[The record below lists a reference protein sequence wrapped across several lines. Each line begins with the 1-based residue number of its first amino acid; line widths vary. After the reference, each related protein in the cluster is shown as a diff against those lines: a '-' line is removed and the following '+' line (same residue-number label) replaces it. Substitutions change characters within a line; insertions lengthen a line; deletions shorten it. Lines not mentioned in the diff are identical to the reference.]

1 MLSFV
6 LTTALLGQLPTS
18 PPDESDILRGA
29 EQRPMIEL
37 LLDVSCS
44 MGWSPAP
51 TPCSDYARTYAGS
64 PAFNTLNKNQMMEAA
79 LTGCRTPDDGIIDRW
94 ASRANFSVRFFGD
107 GSGDGTSLEANWG
120 TSSADLQDAVRRASD
135 IGSTP
140 MSAGMVAAARDFN
153 SLTNATT
160 VSCRRNFVL
169 LLSDGEPNGGD
180 ATADSACNGVD
191 DTIPSNAPWEAAQY
205 MVTHPDLMCSVT
217 GDQQIETYTIGFGIP
232 GGGSFDPAALA
243 RIAEDGNGRYYYATN
258 VDSLNRAFEQTIL
271 SIAERGAVYGGGGTV
286 QRQGLFSGNWN
297 YLSSYRTVDGG
308 SWIGN
313 LKRICVTPNLQ
324 RSGGVPVRGPDGEVL
339 YDTADLRCMLRAIP
353 DPDPRRTGRQM
364 LVPNT
369 TPRDDFTGTSS
380 DRADVG
386 GAARLLQSRI
396 TPGLGAQTYANARQV
411 YTYFDGA
418 YQRLDVEN
426 LAREAFSDDDLW
438 ISSGDTWK
446 IVNRL
451 NGFTYNNDTTT
462 GNPVALALGPI
473 GDAVHGNPV
482 LLRYTPDCDD
492 ANECFAMLP
501 TNNGL
506 VHFIDADSGAEAS
519 AIVPGELWARS
530 ALTHHQLADLERQP
544 TFETNRRHYIDG
556 PAQLFHRDRNGDGVI
571 DRGTDTA
578 YLVFGLGRGGRL
590 YYLMDV
596 SDGFTAGVPPPL
608 YPIGGVLGSAFEELR
623 DTWSSP
629 WLGRITADIGDGVET
644 QNVVVFASGHITR
657 FDTHDARVPGRA
669 PGRGELS
676 GTSPPR
682 SMSCEDLADLNGLP
696 RSETCDLNVPAIIN
710 PGLDIPVGPF
720 RIPNAVRYR
729 VQFRDFDLEPGD
741 RMYITDGV
749 ERWANVL
756 ADRGTRSGVEPLSE
770 GLDGGWTNWIYGP
783 EFFVR
788 LVSAAGQDVRFRI
801 GDIEYETFEAGADAP
816 HNPTIYVA
824 LLDDPRR
831 SRGWLARG
839 NEFEPNRDERAVIAK
854 LTRNCNG
861 NTSNCVEP
869 GTSGA
874 ATADLAHMTCPVS
887 SEVSV
892 VSFNG
897 ELRLYWGDECGQIFA
912 ATNNDPGRSRLSW
925 RVRRLAHMSWEN
937 TVAAPSMAD
946 QDSALGV
953 SRNVRKIF
961 RRLDIVAST
970 CPGRRVYGVYFGTG
984 DVQRPL
990 ARSGAANAAD
1000 AYLGDARIGSRD
1012 IMGVVYDDGSI
1023 GGATTITP
1031 RTAGFY
1037 DVTADDSA
1045 SRAEAPLGWFIRL
1058 GASEKMLRDPLVFQN
1073 VAYFKTFEPGAAAT
1087 ECAAGSG
1094 IDRVYAVN
1102 SCTAEAVFDVNADS
1116 ALRPNDRVTARGSE
1130 DIGPDPFIVTP
1141 PDGPPI
1147 VVASGPRG
1155 ATDAGL
1161 TRGTFQRASSLRPR
1175 VYNWRLPR

>member
-1 MLSFV
+1 MLSFL

-51 TPCSDYARTYAGS
+51 TPCAEYATTYAGS

-94 ASRANFSVRFFGD
+94 ASRANFAVRFFGD
-107 GSGDGTSLEANWG
+107 SSGDGTSLEANWG
-120 TSSADLQDAVRRASD
+120 TSSSDLQDAVRRASD
-135 IGSTP
+135 IGNTP
-140 MSAGMVAAARDFN
+140 MSAGMVAAARDF
-153 SLTNATT
+153 STQLTDGGGAGFSTL
-160 VSCRRNFVL
+160 SCRRNFVL

-180 ATADSACNGVD
+180 ATADSACNGVTD
-191 DTIPSNAPWEAAQY
+191 DIPAGEPWQAATY
-205 MVTHPDLMCSVT
+205 MMRQPDLMCRVS
-217 GDQQIETYTIGFGIP
+217 GNQQIGTYTIGFGRP
-232 GGGSFDPAALA
+232 GDFNPASLTQ
-243 RIAEDGNGRYYYATN
+243 IAQEGDGRYYYATN
-258 VDSLNRAFEQTIL
+258 VDSLNRAFEQIIL

-286 QRQGLFSGNWN
+286 QRQGLFSGNRN

-313 LKRICVTPNLQ
+313 LKRICVTPRIQ
-324 RSGGVPVRGPDGEVL
+324 GRQPDGDVI
-339 YDTADLRCMLRAIP
+339 YDTADRTCMLRAVA
-353 DPDPRRTGRQM
+353 DPDVRRTGRQM
-364 LVPNT
+364 LIPNSA
-369 TPRDDFTGTSS
+369 PRDEFTGTTS

-386 GAARLLQSRI
+386 GAAQLLQARI
-396 TPGLGAQTYANARQV
+396 GAGIGARRYANAREV
-411 YTYFDGA
+411 YTYFPEERGG
-418 YQRLDVEN
+418 YRRLDVDTLASGAYTDEN
-426 LAREAFSDDDLW
+426 LW

-451 NGFTYNNDTTT
+451 NGFTYDNDISN
-462 GNPVALALGPI
+462 GNPTALALGPL

-482 LLRYTPDCDD
+482 LLRYSSTC
-492 ANECFAMLP
+492 ANRNECFVTLP

-506 VHFIDADSGAEAS
+506 VHFIDAATGAEAS
-519 AIVPGELWARS
+519 AVVPGELWRPS
-530 ALTHHQLADLERQP
+530 DLTHHQLADLERQP

-556 PAQLFHRDRNGDGVI
+556 PAQLFHRDRDGDGVI
-571 DRGTDTA
+571 ETGDSA

-596 SDGFTAGVPPPL
+596 SGGFAAGVPPPL
-608 YPIGGVLGSAFEELR
+608 YPLGGVLASAFEDLQ

-629 WLGRITADIGDGVET
+629 WLGRITADTGGGVEPR
-644 QNVVVFASGHITR
+644 NVAVFASGHITR
-657 FDTHDARVPGRA
+657 FDVNDAPVPGRA
-669 PGRGELS
+669 PGRS
-676 GTSPPR
+676 SSSINRMP
-682 SMSCEDLADLNGLP
+682 CAAVAALNGLNP
-696 RSETCDLNVPAIIN
+696 SESCRVNVPGGFN

-720 RIPNAVRYR
+720 RIDDAIRYR
-729 VQFRDFDLEPGD
+729 VRFRDFRLEPGD

-756 ADRGTRSGVEPLSE
+756 ADRGTRSGIEPLSE
-770 GLDGGWTNWIYGP
+770 GLDGGGWTNWIYGP
-783 EFFVR
+783 EFFIR
-788 LVSAAGQDVRFRI
+788 IVSDSGNDL
-801 GDIEYETFEAGADAP
+801 DFEIDEVEFEEQVVGRDEP
-816 HNPTIYVA
+816 HFPTVYVA
-824 LLDDPRR
+824 ALDGAR
-831 SRGWLARG
+831 SWTDGGA
-839 NEFEPNRDERAVIAK
+839 FDANRSEDMVVAK
-854 LTRNCNG
+854 LTRNCRG
-861 NTSNCVEP
+861 NTSNCVDAA
-869 GTSGA
+869 TSGA

-897 ELRLYWGDECGQIFA
+897 ELRLYWGDECGQIFV
-912 ATNNDPGRSRLSW
+912 ATNNDPGRSRRAWS
-925 RVRRLAHMSWEN
+925 VRRLAHMSWDASD
-937 TVAAPSMAD
+937 AAPSMTN
-946 QDSALGV
+946 QDSRLGI
-953 SRNVRKIF
+953 SRDVRKIF

-970 CPGRRVYGVYFGTG
+970 CPGRRVFGVYFGTG

-1000 AYLGDARIGSRD
+1000 AYLGDARLGSRD
-1012 IMGVVYDDGSI
+1012 IMGVVYDDGVR
-1023 GGATTITP
+1023 GGLTTITT
-1031 RTAGFY
+1031 RTTGFY
-1037 DVTADDSA
+1037 DVTAENAA
-1045 SRAEAPLGWFIRL
+1045 SRSDAPLGWYIRL

-1102 SCTAEAVFDVNADS
+1102 SCTAEAVFDTNPDGV
-1116 ALRPNDRVTARGSE
+1116 LRPDDRLTSTGSE

-1141 PDGPPI
+1141 PDAPPV
-1147 VVASGPRG
+1147 VVASGPLG
-1155 ATDAGL
+1155 GSATQ
-1161 TRGTFQRASSLRPR
+1161 RGTFQRASHVRPR